1 MASSRNFAPHRQLDR
16 DVVQIKGSFA
26 PNGSSAISAASNDG
40 MGWTVAY
47 TSTGLFTITLD
58 TAFVSLVS
66 GQCSLQ
72 LATAAD
78 QVVQFGVIDVVTAKT
93 VQIRSLTAGSLA
105 DVAANANNRIHFSLE
120 LRNSSLLPRH
130 S

>member
-26 PNGSSAISAASNDG
+26 PNGSSALVTTLNEG
-40 MGWTVAY
+40 LGWTAAY
-47 TSTGLFTITLD
+47 TSTGLYTITLD
-58 TAFVSLVS
+58 TAYVALVSASLVL
-66 GQCSLQ
+66 QHVTAVDLKLQ
-72 LATAAD
+72 LG
-78 QVVQFGVIDVVTAKT
+78 VVDVVTAKT
-93 VQIRSLTAGSLA
+93 VQIRSVAVATVT
-105 DVAANANNRIHFSLE
+105 DVAANANNRIHFCLE